1 MKLPLI
7 KSSNTPTSKLIT
19 NKYKIT
25 EENKKVKDIKQDLL
39 TRRIKEVQE
48 IKIFLSQNFN
58 AYDVDENFIKDME
71 IEYAEQFLNKL
82 QLLPT
87 KGLIHKILRLRPLEK
102 CDFYLTS
109 ETIKSNDGEKQTKIV
124 HIYPNS
130 SIDKNKPKLN
140 QSEDNKHDKHNSP
153 KKYLNKNI
161 ESIIKPKPKDENKIL
176 KEKITNIKKNN
187 KNENLNLIYN
197 KEKIDEIFNTNYDD
211 MEELKLFSQKN
222 TVNVDLS
229 FENIKKKY
237 IITKKIGE
245 KSDEITNFNFKA
257 KFYNI
262 STSISSKK
270 NILQDPKYI
279 LDMTYLENL
288 TEDIIKEITS
298 PIDIQLEAIMTDIN
312 YILDNFPMDK
322 FINIDENFGL
332 NSHNKNTVSKSKDY
346 SLRSK
351 SQENNKLYKI
361 NLGKQEDII
370 KICKIFHSM
379 DFYRL
384 VCITLNLIYW
394 VIFGNQND
402 VQIDIN
408 TKEYLYLKL
417 LNQIDLI
424 NAKISD
430 IKLLSKIF
438 IPLEIVI
445 IRIEVDNY
453 LSRKFIHLFDDKNK
467 KNKENIMIK
476 VNNFITEIF
485 DKHGYMNSFETICG
499 TRKEFNTKFMKN
511 ILPRFK
517 KNIFETSNMLEQL
530 FNNDK
535 INVEKTSLEEIK
547 QRQEFIM
554 GPKVDFFNSYLKKI
568 NNKLKKRNLAPIFT
582 VSNNNQVKNIQN
594 KTEEIFDKKA
604 KNEFNIIIDDSNNN
618 SNNTNKQDNERYK
631 RFESLETYMDRSIKN
646 FQNAFRTPKLK
657 NLFN

>member
-7 KSSNTPTSKLIT
+7 KSSNTPTSKLIN

-25 EENKKVKDIKQDLL
+25 EDTKKGKDIKQDLL
-39 TRRIKEVQE
+39 ITRIKEIQE

-82 QLLPT
+82 QILPT
-87 KGLIHKILRLRPLEK
+87 KAYINKILTLRPLEK

-109 ETIKSNDGEKQTKIV
+109 ETIKSNDGEKPAKIV

-130 SIDKNKPKLN
+130 LLDKNKEKNKIKLN
-140 QSEDNKHDKHNSP
+140 QSEDDKHNSP
-153 KKYLNKNI
+153 TKKYLNKNI
-161 ESIIKPKPKDENKIL
+161 ESVIKPKQNNENKIL

-187 KNENLNLIYN
+187 KNENFNLIYN

-229 FENIKKKY
+229 FDNIKKKY
-237 IITKKIGE
+237 IIIKKIGE
-245 KSDEITNFNFKA
+245 KSDEKNHFNFKA

-262 STSISSKK
+262 SNSISSKK
-270 NILQDPKYI
+270 NILQDPRYI
-279 LDMTYLENL
+279 LDITTLENL

-312 YILDNFPMDK
+312 FILDNFPMDK
-322 FINIDENFGL
+322 FINIDENFEYNL
-332 NSHNKNTVSKSKDY
+332 HKKRVT
-346 SLRSK
+346 K
-351 SQENNKLYKI
+351 SQGEDKLYKI
-361 NLGKQEDII
+361 NLDKQEDII
-370 KICKIFHSM
+370 KICKVFHSM

-417 LNQIDLI
+417 LTQIDLI
-424 NAKISD
+424 NDKIPD

-453 LSRKFIHLFDDKNK
+453 LSRKFIHLFDEKNK

-499 TRKEFNTKFMKN
+499 TRKEFNIKFIKN
-511 ILPRFK
+511 VLPRCK

-535 INVEKTSLEEIK
+535 INIEKTNLEEIK

-554 GPKVDFFNSYLKKI
+554 GPKVNFFNSYLKKI

-582 VSNNNQVKNIQN
+582 LSNNNHLKNMKN
-594 KTEEIFDKKA
+594 KTEEIFDKKT
-604 KNEFNIIIDDSNNN
+604 KNDFNIIIDDSNNN
-618 SNNTNKQDNERYK
+618 TKQHNERYK
-631 RFESLETYMDRSIKN
+631 RFESLDSYMDKSIKK
-646 FQNAFRTPKLK
+646 FQKAFRSPKLK
-657 NLFN
+657 NLII

>member
-7 KSSNTPTSKLIT
+7 KSSNTPTSKLIN

-25 EENKKVKDIKQDLL
+25 EDTKKGKDIKQDLL
-39 TRRIKEVQE
+39 ITRIKEIQE

-82 QLLPT
+82 QILPT
-87 KGLIHKILRLRPLEK
+87 KAYINKILTLRPLEK

-109 ETIKSNDGEKQTKIV
+109 ETIKSNDGEKPAKIV

-130 SIDKNKPKLN
+130 LLDKDKNKNKIKLN
-140 QSEDNKHDKHNSP
+140 QSEDDKHNSP
-153 KKYLNKNI
+153 TKKYLNKNI
-161 ESIIKPKPKDENKIL
+161 ESVIKPKQNNENKIL

-187 KNENLNLIYN
+187 KNENFNLIYN

-229 FENIKKKY
+229 FDNIKKKY
-237 IITKKIGE
+237 IIIKKIGE
-245 KSDEITNFNFKA
+245 KSDEKNHFNFKA

-262 STSISSKK
+262 SNSISSKK
-270 NILQDPKYI
+270 NILQDPRYI
-279 LDMTYLENL
+279 LDITTLENL

-312 YILDNFPMDK
+312 FILDNFPMDK
-322 FINIDENFGL
+322 FINIDENFEYNL
-332 NSHNKNTVSKSKDY
+332 HKKRVT
-346 SLRSK
+346 K
-351 SQENNKLYKI
+351 SQGEDKLYKI
-361 NLGKQEDII
+361 NLDKQEDII
-370 KICKIFHSM
+370 KICKVFHSM

-402 VQIDIN
+402 IQIDIN

-417 LNQIDLI
+417 LTQIDLI
-424 NAKISD
+424 NDKIPN

-453 LSRKFIHLFDDKNK
+453 LSRKFIHLFDEKNK

-499 TRKEFNTKFMKN
+499 TRKEFNNKFIKN
-511 ILPRFK
+511 VLPRCK

-535 INVEKTSLEEIK
+535 MNIEKTNLEEIK

-554 GPKVDFFNSYLKKI
+554 GPKVNFFNSYLKKI

-582 VSNNNQVKNIQN
+582 LSNNNHLKNMKN
-594 KTEEIFDKKA
+594 KTEEIFDKKT
-604 KNEFNIIIDDSNNN
+604 KNDFNIIIDDSNNN
-618 SNNTNKQDNERYK
+618 TKQDNERYK
-631 RFESLETYMDRSIKN
+631 RFESLDSYMDKSIKK
-646 FQNAFRTPKLK
+646 FQKAFRSPKLK
-657 NLFN
+657 NLII